1 MSPNIKHVL
10 LILIA
15 GMLWA
20 VACKKKAEP
29 AQTPEA
35 PEPAAVHSF
44 SVNGS
49 VREMNIGLENP
60 KFPEGEGRS
69 EFMSYC
75 AMCHSLKYITMQPSF
90 PRKVWEAEVTKMVV
104 KYKAPIDSVT
114 CKKITDYLVAIKSVK
129 E

>member
-1 MSPNIKHVL
+1 MNLNIKQL
-10 LILIA
+10 LLTLIA
-15 GMLWA
+15 GVLFS

-29 AQTPEA
+29 NKTQEV

-49 VREMNIGLENP
+49 VREMSIGLENP

-90 PRKVWEAEVTKMVV
+90 PRKVWDAEVTKMVV
-104 KYKAPIDSVT
+104 KYKAPIDSLT
-114 CKKITDYLVAIKSVK
+114 CKKITDYLVAIKSTT